1 MPGVEKVDLI
11 KIIEGFLVRIIS
23 WIIGF
28 LLALMV
34 ILVFSNVIA
43 RYFLNS
49 ALAWSEEISR
59 FMLIWVAFLGSVLA
73 YVRNEHLGLDI
84 LITVLPPRSSRVVL
98 VLANLLVIAAIV
110 ILLYGGWSITSH
122 TFNSGWTSPAL
133 SIPYGV
139 VYMIVPV
146 CSLLLLLQAFVKLRE
161 NISVMIK
168 VIKGV
173 E

>member
-98 VLANLLVIAAIV
+98 VFANLLVIAAIFV
-110 ILLYGGWSITSH
+110 LLHGGWSITSH

-161 NISVMIK
+161 NISVMIR